1 LKIKLLQLWHSD
13 WTDQDNI
20 RTPRNTDFEQ
30 QEIQIT
36 MDRKIE
42 KKFWTTQRILMG
54 VLGAAFIG
62 FFGWQLLKE
71 RKTTLNVDQE
81 KLTISEVA
89 KGTFDEFIPVT
100 GGVQPLKTIRLD
112 AIVGGYVTE
121 KIVEGGNNVTKGQ
134 TLLRLENQNLKLS
147 FLQSETEANRL
158 VNELQSTRQRLKV
171 ERFTQRR
178 TLAELDAQIEQA
190 KDLYDRNKQLVT
202 DKVVTEQEY
211 LRSKRDWE
219 RLTKQREIEVE
230 SQKYQEENAVLQ
242 IKQLE
247 GTLDRTQRNVELW
260 RQTLENLVVKAPVGG
275 LLSSMDVEVGSNI
288 SQGQNIGQI
297 DDLNG
302 FKIRADIDEY
312 YVSRVFV
319 GLPGSFEF
327 NGQMHTLEISK
338 IYPEVRNGRFQVD
351 MIFVKGAP
359 EGIKRGQ
366 SVTVRLELGQPTQAV
381 LLPTGGFFSTTGGNW
396 VYVLEGS
403 SGKRAVKRRISLGR
417 KNPEF
422 YEVLEGLKPGEK
434 VITSSYDTFGDNE
447 VLEF

>member
-1 LKIKLLQLWHSD
+1 
-13 WTDQDNI
+13 
-20 RTPRNTDFEQ
+20 
-30 QEIQIT
+30 

-42 KKFWTTQRILMG
+42 KKFWTTQRIL
-54 VLGAAFIG
+54 LGILGTAFVG

-89 KGTFDEFIPVT
+89 NGTFDEFIPVT

-171 ERFTQRR
+171 ERFNQRR

-190 KDLYDRNKQLVT
+190 KDLYDRNKQLVA